1 MQATEILNFILVYL
15 EEDLIPR
22 FLKIIITPW
31 LHKEA
36 LWLVIPL
43 IVILFFIEAYF
54 GRNKTEQIGWNTA
67 FGNAVSLFW
76 ISVLLFKFLV
86 ENNLV
91 NQTFYYTQL
100 KGLILVGIL
109 LTWSLILLVSD
120 YFHAL
125 SKKIAFLIS
134 SVIPVNVTAYI
145 FISIIVGKI
154 PIDKTTILASILL
167 FIVTI
172 LFFTLFK
179 LMISPSQTAERIIE
193 KKKRKERL
201 IRARKKEERRK
212 KIQELKSKILRKI

>member
-1 MQATEILNFILVYL
+1 MEIVNILNFILQYL
-15 EEDLIPR
+15 EKELIPR
-22 FLKIIITPW
+22 FLKIIISPW

-91 NQTFYYTQL
+91 NNTFYYTQL
-100 KGLILVGIL
+100 KGLILVIIL
-109 LTWSLILLVSD
+109 FSWSLVLLVSD

-154 PIDKTTILASILL
+154 PIDKTTILASISL
-167 FIVTI
+167 FIITI

-179 LMISPSQTAERIIE
+179 FMISPSETAEKMIE
-193 KKKRKERL
+193 KKKRKER
-201 IRARKKEERRK
+201 IIKEHKKEERRK
-212 KIQELKSKILRKI
+212 KIQELKSKILKKI